1 MTAGPSLFLEWQ
13 GLALYR
19 LGIWFPSHTANSAKS
34 YTRPYIEREFHV
46 ICGNRGR
53 YTLAHEIRHCRETA
67 PTPKELAAIERWFR
81 DRKKHQIADFL
92 CFSAY
97 SGLRIG
103 ETLPLDWEKVDWIN
117 ELIHVRRQKRGINP
131 WVKMSTELKE
141 LLVDMQKRANG
152 HLLFS
157 SPFNNEVPVNDS
169 AIRRRIKSAC
179 TALGI
184 RPVTP
189 HGLRSFFVTQC
200 RKVGFPMRK
209 SLL

>member
-1 MTAGPSLFLEWQ
+1 
-13 GLALYR
+13 
-19 LGIWFPSHTANSAKS
+19 
-34 YTRPYIEREFHV
+34 
-46 ICGNRGR
+46 
-53 YTLAHEIRHCRETA
+53 
-67 PTPKELAAIERWFR
+67 
-81 DRKKHQIADFL
+81 
-92 CFSAY
+92 
-97 SGLRIG
+97 
-103 ETLPLDWEKVDWIN
+103 
-117 ELIHVRRQKRGINP
+117 
-131 WVKMSTELKE
+131 MSTELKE

-200 RKVGFPMRK
+200 REGGLSDAEIAALIGDKSGAPIISQTYGDVRPDFLFKKLSQVKFRDRNGVTTTDASTVPNCIPPSYDSSEGFNECHTV
-209 SLL
+209 SDS